1 MANHNPSNGEE
12 KSLDETLQHTAKLA
26 DHIADTIDTG
36 FQETEDSSNELESKF
51 EEAKESNQKR
61 RDALEDKHE
70 QIRQNFRKKWKRY

>member
-1 MANHNPSNGEE
+1 MADHNPSNGEE